1 MNGEDVQLD
10 DCGCCD
16 NSRQSTSLEDSNN
29 NYKGH
34 KGHKGGKIVPY
45 TIHNRPGLLNL
56 QYRIGTHNKFR
67 TSMITSLASKES
79 LQKLTARSNDDLA
92 IALLDAWAIVADVLT
107 FYQERM
113 ADEGFLRTAKERISV
128 LELART
134 IGYELRPRVVCEYQS
149 SVYFGRCSWSCGTDN
164 NRRRNKSSKFTCSR

>member
-16 NSRQSTSLEDSNN
+16 NSRQSGGLEDSNN

-34 KGHKGGKIVPY
+34 KGGKIVPY
-45 TIHNRPGLLNL
+45 TIYNRPGLSNL

-67 TSMITSLASKES
+67 ASMITSLASKES
-79 LQKLTARSNDDLA
+79 LQKLTARSDDDLA

-134 IGYELRPRVVCEYQS
+134 YWI
-149 SVYFGRCSWSCGTDN
+149 
-164 NRRRNKSSKFTCSR
+164 